1 LRSLPLLSGR
11 SRTHGQA
18 NPQGREQRLQRQE
31 IIAERQRFI
40 EETTGAELNH
50 TKRYSFDPEEMA
62 GNIESLFGVAQV
74 PIGLAG
80 PLLIHGEH
88 AQGEFYVPMA
98 TVEGTMLASYNRGMK
113 VIRES
118 GGVTTTVV
126 GKRCSGPPASS
137 FAARVTPVISNSGWS
152 SISRRS
158 RPSPRAPRPSAN

>member
-1 LRSLPLLSGR
+1 MGKQIPRDASNDYS
-11 SRTHGQA
+11 A
-18 NPQGREQRLQRQE
+18 K

-98 TVEGTMLASYNRGMK
+98 TSRARCW
-113 VIRES
+113 RA
-118 GGVTTTVV
+118 TT
-126 GKRCSGPPASS
+126 
-137 FAARVTPVISNSGWS
+137 AA
-152 SISRRS
+152 
-158 RPSPRAPRPSAN
+158 